1 MMSKKWISPIGLM
14 VSGRQAVAVQFMRD
28 DAGLLLSACACS
40 VVPEKIHEGSDH
52 AIEWHRKTLM
62 KKMRGSGFRGRK
74 CVIGLNSVDLI
85 LQNYMIPRKRKM
97 SVAAQIRER
106 LFNDCEDSVKTS
118 IARHLVVPERFL
130 RQQSGE
136 ASIFASVILVPGMIM
151 ERYVNLATELRMV
164 PQAMYGI
171 SHAVAN
177 GHLTLLEMDGSIDAG
192 DQLFV
197 SVDMGREA
205 TSISVVLQGEIVMSR
220 MLHYTSP
227 KSVNAIMSLDPE
239 EPVVASDTTTE
250 VHRPVEGPQDE
261 DTKQTEAPAKP

>member
-1 MMSKKWISPIGLM
+1 M

-85 LQNYMIPRKRKM
+85 LRNYMIPRKRKM

-106 LFNDCEDSVKTS
+106 LFNDCGDSVKTS

-151 ERYVNLATELRMV
+151 ERRRPIGDAHTSGRRFYESESGTDHDRGNYTRALGAKRNMPNFVYEL
-164 PQAMYGI
+164 
-171 SHAVAN
+171 
-177 GHLTLLEMDGSIDAG
+177 
-192 DQLFV
+192 
-197 SVDMGREA
+197 
-205 TSISVVLQGEIVMSR
+205 
-220 MLHYTSP
+220 
-227 KSVNAIMSLDPE
+227 
-239 EPVVASDTTTE
+239 
-250 VHRPVEGPQDE
+250 E
-261 DTKQTEAPAKP
+261 DT